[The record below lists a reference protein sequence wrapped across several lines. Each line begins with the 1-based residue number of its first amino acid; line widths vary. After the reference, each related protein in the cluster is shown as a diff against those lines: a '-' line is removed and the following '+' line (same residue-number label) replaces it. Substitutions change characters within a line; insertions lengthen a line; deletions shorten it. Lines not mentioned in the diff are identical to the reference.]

1 MNSIIS
7 WVGGKKALRDLIY
20 LRMPKNYDRYIEV
33 FGGGGWGL
41 FGETP
46 DKCMEVYNDFNSNLA
61 NLFYCV
67 KERPMALLR
76 ELSFLPLNSRDEFTT
91 LRKFLTMEEFKS
103 EHLAEE
109 LEIATHFLKEP
120 EATEIRDILMERAAV
135 GDVKR
140 AAAFYKIPPEKTI
153 IIFDDISLDV
163 GKMRI
168 RRKGS
173 DGGHNGIKS
182 IIYLTGSDQFPRI
195 KVGVGKKPHPDYDLA
210 AWVLGHFSA
219 EELKMLEEVYEHCYQ
234 ALGEMLKGNIDRA
247 MNLFN

>member
-1 MNSIIS
+1 M
-7 WVGGKKALRDLIY
+7 R
-20 LRMPKNYDRYIEV
+20 
-33 FGGGGWGL
+33 
-41 FGETP
+41 
-46 DKCMEVYNDFNSNLA
+46 
-61 NLFYCV
+61 
-67 KERPMALLR
+67 
-76 ELSFLPLNSRDEFTT
+76 
-91 LRKFLTMEEFKS
+91 
-103 EHLAEE
+103 
-109 LEIATHFLKEP
+109 
-120 EATEIRDILMERAAV
+120 
-135 GDVKR
+135 
-140 AAAFYKIPPEKTI
+140 FYKLPPERLI
-153 IIFDDISLDV
+153 VLSDDISLPV

-219 EELKMLEEVYEHCYQ
+219 EELKTLEEVYEHCYQ